1 MRKKIGQEKGKD
13 RQSWLDKDDKI
24 IKKRAVTGK
33 AVASSGMWLQSK
45 QGLIERTEES

>member
-1 MRKKIGQEKGKD
+1 MNEYQITKKKVWEKEQIGQEKRKD

-33 AVASSGMWLQSK
+33 AIVSSG
-45 QGLIERTEES
+45 I